1 MGADPFAV
9 GSVNGVVEYML
20 GVQADFDGLA
30 IRPVLPDEWTDV
42 SVHRVFRN
50 ATYEIRILNRKPN
63 GKTVITVDGKVIDG
77 DILPDFND
85 GKIHNV
91 LVEIA

>member
-1 MGADPFAV
+1 
-9 GSVNGVVEYML
+9 ML

-30 IRPVLPDEWTDV
+30 IRPVLPDEWQDV

-50 ATYEIRILNRKPN
+50 ATYEIRILNRNPKGN
-63 GKTVITVDGKVIDG
+63 AVIAVDGKAIDG

-91 LVEIA
+91 LVEIV

>member
-1 MGADPFAV
+1 MVFVPQVSAATDT
-9 GSVNGVVEYML
+9 L
-20 GVQADFDGLA
+20 
-30 IRPVLPDEWTDV
+30 LPDEWTDV

-50 ATYEIRILNRKPN
+50 ATYEIRILNRNPKGN
-63 GKTVITVDGKVIDG
+63 AVIAVDGKAIDG

-91 LVEIA
+91 LVECRCRCG